1 MISGQ
6 AVITRMKECENT
18 NKQYEKNNNNNN
30 NKIME
35 T

>member
-18 NKQYEKNNNNNN
+18 NKQYENNNNK

>member
-1 MISGQ
+1 MISVQ

-30 NKIME
+30 KIME